1 MTPYRYT
8 SDRAV
13 VRMIYRYVYLV
24 VYRQLA
30 ISFYLFVC
38 FEETAGEVKRKS
50 TAANFPNCRTNRFQV
65 TQTSRR
71 VELSS
76 NSMEIDFLL
85 TSPGFSILNI
95 VGTVAFIVDA
105 N

>member
-1 MTPYRYT
+1 M
-8 SDRAV
+8 V
-13 VRMIYRYVYLV
+13 YRYVYLV

-38 FEETAGEVKRKS
+38 FEEKAGEVKRKS
-50 TAANFPNCRTNRFQV
+50 TVVRTSFKLHELP
-65 TQTSRR
+65 
-71 VELSS
+71 VES

-85 TSPGFSILNI
+85 TSPAFSILNI
-95 VGTVAFIVDA
+95 VETVAFIVDA